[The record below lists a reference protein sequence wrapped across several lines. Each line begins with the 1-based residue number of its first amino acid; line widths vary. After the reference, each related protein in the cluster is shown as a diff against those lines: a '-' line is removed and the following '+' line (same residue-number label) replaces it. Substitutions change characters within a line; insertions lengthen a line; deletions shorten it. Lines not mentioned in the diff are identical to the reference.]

1 MLNGRTA
8 HGAARVHSGDVL
20 TLNNP
25 RNNPLPAPL
34 STPEVRR
41 VERFFEELTEAK
53 RERGGR
59 FEVLHEDDEL
69 AVVFKPPGVHSTG
82 WAGTRKKWGASLCAT
97 LSRCCSRRP
106 PNGPR

>member
-25 RNNPLPAPL
+25 SPAPL
-34 STPEVRR
+34 VEVRR